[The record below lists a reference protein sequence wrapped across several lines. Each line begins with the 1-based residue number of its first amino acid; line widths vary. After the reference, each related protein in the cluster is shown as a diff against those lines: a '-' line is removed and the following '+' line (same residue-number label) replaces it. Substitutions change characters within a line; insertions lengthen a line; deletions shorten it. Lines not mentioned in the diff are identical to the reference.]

1 MGTVFRML
9 LVVLAS
15 LAVHSPAWAD
25 SGGDHAH
32 DDGAGSAAVT
42 IAPRAEARIGDKQL
56 VLIYANRRKFE
67 DQTFGLFGG
76 TQPVKLSDSRIVVFL
91 ESFID
96 ASPVSGATLEAVI
109 NFLPEPLTE
118 EAPGVYISNSVTLGG
133 GSNEIEL
140 NYRIGEE
147 SGVLPLV
154 LIVPGG
160 ASSGTAAVSIDAPP
174 PKMPG
179 WLIAGVGLA
188 VYLLIFALFFISR
201 RSANSAGGRLTGSP
215 RS

>member
-1 MGTVFRML
+1 MGAVFRML
-9 LVVLAS
+9 LAVLAL
-15 LAVHSPAWAD
+15 LAVDSPARAN
-25 SGGDHAH
+25 GGHGN
-32 DDGAGSAAVT
+32 DGGGGSTAVT
-42 IAPRAEARIGDKQL
+42 IAPRVEARIGDKQL
-56 VLIYANRRKFE
+56 VLIYANRRMFE
-67 DQTFGLFGG
+67 DRTFRLFGG
-76 TQPVKLSDSRIVVFL
+76 AQPVKLSDPRIVVFL

-109 NFLPEPLTE
+109 NFVPEPLTE
-118 EAPGVYISNSVTLGG
+118 EAPGVYISNSVILSGG
-133 GSNEIEL
+133 PNEIEL

-160 ASSGTAAVSIDAPP
+160 DSSRTAAVSIDVPP
-174 PKMPG
+174 LKMPG

-188 VYLLIFALFFISR
+188 AYLLIFALFFISR
-201 RSANSAGGRLTGSP
+201 RSASSAGGRAGDSP